1 MNLPVLLL
9 LIAAILPALSGCV
22 PAVAVGATTAA
33 FVISD
38 RRQPEAF
45 LADEGIE
52 LRASNRI
59 NEKFPEKVHVNVTS
73 YNRMALLTGEVPDEA
88 TSREIEKI
96 VSTVPMVKTIINE
109 LQVSGLSSLAGR
121 ATDAFLTS
129 KIKARFLDH
138 NQFSPTKVKVVTEA
152 GTAFL
157 IGIVTNAEATTSVDI
172 ARTTGGVL
180 KVVRVFDI
188 ISDEEARRLDG
199 TKPPPPS
206 IPASLS
212 TKISTPAAQ

>member
-9 LIAAILPALSGCV
+9 FVATLTSALSGCV
-22 PAVAVGATTAA
+22 PAAAVGATGAA
-33 FVISD
+33 FVITD
-38 RRQPEAF
+38 RRQTEAF

-52 LRASNRI
+52 LRAISRI
-59 NEKFPEKVHVNVTS
+59 NEKFPEQVHVNVTS

-88 TSREIEKI
+88 TRREVEKI
-96 VSTVPMVKTIINE
+96 VSTVPMVKTISNE
-109 LQVSGLSSLAGR
+109 LQISGSSSLAGR

-138 NQFSPTKVKVVTEA
+138 NQFSPTKIKVVTEA

-157 IGIVTNAEATTSVDI
+157 IGLVTNTEATASVEI

-180 KVVRVFDI
+180 KVVRMFEI

-199 TKPPPPS
+199 TAPPPS

>member
-9 LIAAILPALSGCV
+9 VVAVTTPTLVGCV
-22 PAVAVGATTAA
+22 PVAAVGATGAA
-33 FVISD
+33 FVITD
-38 RRQPEAF
+38 RRQTEAF

-52 LRASNRI
+52 LRATNRI
-59 NEKFPEKVHVNVTS
+59 NEKFPEQVHVNVTS

-88 TSREIEKI
+88 TRREIEKI
-96 VSTVPMVKTIINE
+96 VNTVPMVKTIANE

-152 GTAFL
+152 GTSFL
-157 IGIVTNAEATTSVDI
+157 IGLVTDVEASASVEI

-180 KVVRVFDI
+180 KVVRMFEI

-199 TKPPPPS
+199 TKPPPPK